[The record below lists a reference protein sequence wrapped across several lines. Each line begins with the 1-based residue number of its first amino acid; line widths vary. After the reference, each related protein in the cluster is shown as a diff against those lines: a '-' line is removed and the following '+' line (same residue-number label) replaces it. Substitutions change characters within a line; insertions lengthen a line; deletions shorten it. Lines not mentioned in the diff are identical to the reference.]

1 MKLFLDSADFDAIAT
16 RWSTGLI
23 DGVTT
28 NPTLIRKS
36 GRDPLK
42 VYQDLKDLGVT
53 DISMEVTGETAREM
67 IEEGEGL
74 ANVFGA
80 VSTIKVPCTREGL
93 IACRHLSKAHI
104 RTNVTLVFSAA
115 QAVLVAKAGATY
127 VSPFV
132 GRLDDQSVAGL
143 EVVRSISEL
152 YRIHRMETQ
161 VLSASIRSIQRVV
174 RSYYNGAQVVTMPV
188 DVFDKMYDHM
198 LTDKGLEIFRQDIAT
213 TNELHSNSANSRDDF
228 PHDAYTSYDL

>member
-1 MKLFLDSADFDAIAT
+1 M
-16 RWSTGLI
+16 
-23 DGVTT
+23 
-28 NPTLIRKS
+28 
-36 GRDPLK
+36 
-42 VYQDLKDLGVT
+42 
-53 DISMEVTGETAREM
+53 
-67 IEEGEGL
+67 
-74 ANVFGA
+74 
-80 VSTIKVPCTREGL
+80 
-93 IACRHLSKAHI
+93 
-104 RTNVTLVFSAA
+104 
-115 QAVLVAKAGATY
+115 AKAGATY

-174 RSYYNGAQVVTMPV
+174 RSYYNGAQVVTLPV

-213 TNELHSNSANSRDDF
+213 TNELLSNSAASSDDF
-228 PHDAYTSYDL
+228 PHSAYNSYDR